1 MPRRNKTKP
10 VICGFSVNPGEAWAI
25 TPSALRRLLSLS
37 LSNYIDDETDDDEN
51 TDILKDYNDY
61 GYAEL
66 SITGPIMRY
75 PSLFS
80 RLFGGTSVEEAM
92 NALDEAAAKPE
103 IRGVLLNINSPGGTV
118 DGINELSGKISGFGK
133 PVIAYVGGEANSAAY
148 WLASA
153 ADKIIVNDT
162 AAVGSI
168 GVYTSYLD
176 SRRAMKDAGY
186 DQYDIIAS
194 QSPRKVPDPAQD
206 EGKAQIQS
214 HIDKL
219 ADIFIRAVAENRG
232 TTVDNVMENY
242 GRGDVVIGAEAVR
255 LGMADGI
262 GNYDAAE
269 NMLLLTM
276 AAHRKTNTGR
286 TLIRNKSDNT
296 GGKAMTKDQILT
308 EYPEAARALME
319 DGAVAE
325 RARIKSIED
334 IGGDIFQ
341 DIVSNAK
348 WDGKTTAE
356 GAAVL
361 ILKAKKEKDASE
373 AEQNRKKTD
382 ALKAARAQDAG
393 IIPSAPLETAPDE
406 AQAFQSEV
414 EKMKAAAKKVSGS
427 RRRGITSKGGLTNE

>member
-1 MPRRNKTKP
+1 MPKRNKITDAK
-10 VICGFSVNPGEAWAI
+10 CHFSIHPGESWAI
-25 TPSALRRLLSLS
+25 TPAALRRLISLS
-37 LSNYIDDETDDDEN
+37 VSNFIDDEMDDDEN

-75 PSLFS
+75 PNLFS
-80 RLFGGTSVEEAM
+80 RIFGGTSVEETM
-92 NALDEAAAKPE
+92 GALDEAAAKPE

-118 DGINELSGKISGFGK
+118 DGINELSGKISGFNK
-133 PVIAYVGGEANSAAY
+133 PIIAYVGGEANSAAY

-153 ADKIIVNDT
+153 ADKIVVNDT
-162 AAVGSI
+162 ATVGSI
-168 GVYTSYLD
+168 GVYTSYVD

-194 QSPRKVPDPAQD
+194 QSPNKVPDPAQD
-206 EGKAQIQS
+206 EGKAQIQA

-219 ADIFIRAVAENRG
+219 ADIFIQAVAKNRS

-255 LGMADGI
+255 LGMADNI
-262 GNYDAAE
+262 GNYDDAK
-269 NMLLLTM
+269 NMLLQSM
-276 AAHRKTNTGR
+276 AKHRQPNSGR
-286 TLIRNKSDNT
+286 TLIQDKSKNT

-308 EYPEAARALME
+308 EYPEAAKALME

-325 RARIKSIED
+325 RMRIKSIED
-334 IGGDIFQ
+334 IGNGEFQ
-341 DIVSNAK
+341 DIVSSAK

-356 GAAVL
+356 GTAVL

-373 AEQNRKKTD
+373 AAQSLKKTE
-382 ALKAARAQDAG
+382 ALKAARTQDASL
-393 IIPSAPLETAPDE
+393 IPDIPLETAPDD

-414 EKMKAAAKKVSGS
+414 EKMKAAAKKVSGA
-427 RRRGITSKGGLTNE
+427 RRRGITSKGGLTQ